1 MLEKDI
7 LGVCETI
14 ALKSSLGDHGRYR
27 ITKNFFFI
35 NTVAFLDQQLQQLE
49 QFSSFLFFSFDLFS

>member
-27 ITKNFFFI
+27 ITKNFFHKYGSI
-35 NTVAFLDQQLQQLE
+35 SRPTATAVGAIFL
-49 QFSSFLFFSFDLFS
+49 FSFLLF